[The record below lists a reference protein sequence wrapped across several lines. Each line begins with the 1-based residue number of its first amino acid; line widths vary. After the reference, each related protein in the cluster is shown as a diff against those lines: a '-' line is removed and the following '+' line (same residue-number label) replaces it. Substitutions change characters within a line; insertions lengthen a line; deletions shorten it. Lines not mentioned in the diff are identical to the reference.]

1 MNDNDI
7 LDVGYTEYK
16 PSPFHSDSITKCFQ
30 KRFDDEKGKKYFID
44 INKWELPPH
53 PHTGEK
59 FPTSYE
65 FETQFN
71 KDDKPM
77 NITLFNRWEIEE
89 AEQFFEEM
97 WIKMNLDYYERWEE

>member
-1 MNDNDI
+1 MK
-7 LDVGYTEYK
+7 TRK
-16 PSPFHSDSITKCFQ
+16 S
-30 KRFDDEKGKKYFID
+30 
-44 INKWELPPH
+44 
-53 PHTGEK
+53 
-59 FPTSYE
+59 